1 MVYVQKEEKK
11 DKNKPQ
17 FVRVSLSKWRFKNWY
32 LAKMFWNCVSVGHF
46 LKKSINNMF
55 AVVEVSIMRLR
66 LCESLSLYKG
76 DMTGLS
82 GGIGDGW
89 RWICAALLTSGG
101 DRQGDGSVKISIK
114 SRKTQLAPNITSD
127 SFLDQL
133 LPWHPTEEQIAF
145 LAGHLD
151 TPALID
157 MDPSMPS
164 QARRQFNMS
173 NTVISI

>member
-1 MVYVQKEEKK
+1 MVCVQKEKR

-17 FVRVSLSKWRFKNWY
+17 FVRVSLSEWRFKNWY
-32 LAKMFWNCVSVGHF
+32 LARMFWNCVSVGH
-46 LKKSINNMF
+46 LKKKSINDMSS
-55 AVVEVSIMRLR
+55 VVEVSVMRLR
-66 LCESLSLYKG
+66 LCESLSLHKRV
-76 DMTGLS
+76 MTGLS
-82 GGIGDGW
+82 GGKGDGW
-89 RWICAALLTSGG
+89 RWICTALLTSGG

-114 SRKTQLAPNITSD
+114 SRNTQLAPKITSD

-133 LPWHPTEEQIAF
+133 LSWHPTEEQIAF

>member
-1 MVYVQKEEKK
+1 
-11 DKNKPQ
+11 
-17 FVRVSLSKWRFKNWY
+17 
-32 LAKMFWNCVSVGHF
+32 MFWNCVSVGHF